1 MIKIAHMAD
10 IHIRNLKYHKEY
22 KAVFEQLYSALKEE
36 QVDLIYVGGDL
47 AHTKTQLSPEYFDL
61 CSDFLVNLGDIAPT
75 YVILGNHDGNLRTAH
90 RQDAVTPIVET
101 LQHPNIHLLKN
112 SGETIVMPGLVF
124 NVFSIFDED
133 NWNDPSDPDSINIAF
148 YHGSITGCKTDVGW
162 TMQHGEK
169 DVSIFDKFDFAMLGD
184 IHKTNQTL
192 DEEGRVRYCGSL
204 VQQNHGETNDKGF
217 LLWEI
222 ESKDDFTVRH
232 IRLENPKPFITIEL
246 TRQGRMPKN
255 LNVPLG
261 SRIRLVSNNNL
272 PLNKMRRA
280 LDIAK
285 TRFKPESVSFL
296 NRAVGKAADESEF
309 SSSILKEDLRDVTV
323 QERLIREYLEDY
335 ELEEDTLQK
344 VFELNK
350 KYNSIVEENEEVSR
364 NVNWRLKSIEW
375 DNLFNYGEDNYIN
388 FESLEGIVGIFG
400 KNYSGKSSIIDSI
413 LYAIFNSTSKNER
426 KNLNIINQN
435 KEYGYGKAV
444 LSVDESD
451 FIIERRSEKYVK
463 KLKGEET
470 MEAKTELSFNVK
482 NNVSGEIIELNDLT
496 RNDTDKKIR
505 KMFGTLE
512 DFLYSSMSSQIGSLS
527 FIGEGS
533 TRRKEILAKF
543 LDLEIFE
550 RKYKL
555 AKEDAAD
562 LRGALKRIEGRE
574 FDEET
579 FEVEKEII
587 ANENLTRAH
596 EEECEKLQ
604 KYLDSS
610 NLNVSNIQKKIDSV
624 PAVIIDIVSL
634 RDQLKNKKYEIKS
647 VAALLSDLNSD
658 REENIAT
665 LDKVNNF
672 IDGFDIGELEL
683 RKKEYEQ
690 HYSQLDQLFSEIKED
705 KNNISLKQQ
714 KIQLL
719 SEVPCGDAF
728 PTCKF
733 IKDAHEAKVSIIAD
747 TENLAKIK
755 LQCTELKG
763 VADQYDIEKI
773 EDSIGKY
780 QKILQKKKDI
790 ELFLANNKLEIEKN
804 EAVVNKLEH
813 EIEKLQLKVKEYE
826 DNKEAIENI
835 EDLLLEKKRITNI
848 IHKAEKQLELCHG
861 ETLELYKLHGSLEQK
876 LKNLIDV
883 KNELA
888 LLRQEYAAYDL
899 FQKCTH
905 SGGISYDIIKK
916 KLPVINNE
924 IAKVLA
930 NVVDFEIFFEEEGKR
945 LNIFIKHPNF
955 DPRPLEM
962 GSGAEKTIAAMAIR
976 LALLSVSNLPKPSLF
991 ILDEPGAA
999 LDETSMEG
1007 FIRILD
1013 MVKSYFKT
1021 VLLISH
1027 LDSLK
1032 DIVDTQLSIERNGDF
1047 AYVRHTT

>member
-22 KAVFEQLYSALKEE
+22 KAVFAQLYETLRKEE
-36 QVDLIYVGGDL
+36 VDIIYVGGDL

-101 LQHPNIHLLKN
+101 LQHSNIHLLKN
-112 SGETIVMPGLVF
+112 SGETIVKPGLVF
-124 NVFSIFDED
+124 NVLSIFDED
-133 NWNDPSDPDSINIAF
+133 NWIDPSDPSAINVAF

-162 TMQHGEK
+162 TMQHGEG
-169 DVSIFDKFDFAMLGD
+169 DVSIFEEFDFAMLGD
-184 IHKTNQTL
+184 IHKSNQIL
-192 DEEGRVRYCGSL
+192 DEVGRVRYCGSL

-217 LLWEI
+217 LIWEI
-222 ESKDDFTVRH
+222 EDKDNFEVRH
-232 IRLENPKPFITIEL
+232 IKLINPKPFITIEL
-246 TRQGRMPKN
+246 TRHGRMPKN
-255 LNVPLG
+255 LNVPQGARL
-261 SRIRLVSNNNL
+261 RLVSNNNL
-272 PLNKMRRA
+272 PLNKMKRA

-296 NRAVGKAADESEF
+296 NRAIGKSADESDF
-309 SSSILKEDLRDVTV
+309 SSSILKEDLRDITV

-335 ELEEDTLQK
+335 ELEEGMLQK

-364 NVNWRLKSIEW
+364 NVNWKLKSIEW
-375 DNLFNYGEDNYIN
+375 DNLFNYGEGNYIN
-388 FESLEGIVGIFG
+388 FENLDGIVGIFG

-413 LYAIFNSTSKNER
+413 LYTIFNSTSKNER

-435 KEYGYGKAV
+435 KDYGFGKAV
-444 LSVDESD
+444 LSVNDSD
-451 FIIERRSEKYVK
+451 FIIQRKSEKYVK

-470 MEAKTELSFNVK
+470 MEAKTELSFDVL
-482 NNVSGEIIELNDLT
+482 NNISGETIELNGLT
-496 RNDTDKKIR
+496 RGDTDKKIR

-555 AKEDAAD
+555 AKEDASD
-562 LRGALKRIEGRE
+562 LRGALKRVEGKE
-574 FDEET
+574 FDEEI
-579 FEVEKEII
+579 FEIEKDTTV
-587 ANENLTRAH
+587 NENITKQH
-596 EEECEKLQ
+596 EAECEKLQ
-604 KYLDSS
+604 EFLDLS
-610 NLNVSNIQKKIDSV
+610 NSNVNEIQKKIDSV
-624 PAVIIDIVSL
+624 PAIIIDIVSL
-634 RDQLKNKKYEIKS
+634 RNQLGEKKYELKD
-647 VAALLSDLNSD
+647 VASLLSSLKLS
-658 REENIAT
+658 RQENIDT
-665 LDKVNNF
+665 LEKINNF
-672 IDGFDIGELEL
+672 IDDFDIEEFET
-683 RKKEYEQ
+683 RQREHEE
-690 HYSQLDQLFSEIKED
+690 HYSRLEQLLSEIKED
-705 KNNISLKQQ
+705 KNNIFLKQQ
-714 KIQLL
+714 KLQLL
-719 SEVPCGDAF
+719 SEVPCGDDF

-733 IKDAHEAKVSIIAD
+733 IKDAHEARVSIVAD
-747 TENLAKIK
+747 TENLATIK
-755 LQCTELKG
+755 LECTELKKA
-763 VADQYDIEKI
+763 ADSYNIEKVKN
-773 EDSIGKY
+773 SIDKY

-804 EAVVNKLEH
+804 EAIANKLEH
-813 EIEKLQLKVKEYE
+813 EIERIESRVKEYE

-835 EDLLLEKKRITNI
+835 EGLIMEKKRTTSLITNT
-848 IHKAEKQLELCHG
+848 EKELESCRG
-861 ETLELYKLHGSLEQK
+861 ETFELYKIHGSLGQK
-876 LKNLIDV
+876 LKNLIDM
-883 KNELA
+883 KNELK

-899 FQKCTH
+899 FQKCMH

-924 IAKVLA
+924 TAKVLT
-930 NVVDFEIFFEEEGKR
+930 NVVDFEIFFEEEGRR

-991 ILDEPGAA
+991 ILDEPGGA
-999 LDETSMEG
+999 LDETNMEG

-1032 DIVDTQLSIERNGDF
+1032 DIVDIQLSIEKSGEY
-1047 AYVRHTT
+1047 AYVRHT